1 MKPFLLLA
9 ALILS
14 RPAQDVHVATWSTG
28 KPETD
33 SYESL
38 SFWIKGNQRA
48 YIRYAHGKEAEDID
62 LTWLSTDSLSG
73 IHDSLPAIRGC
84 RVSSPQPGANALS
97 ILPQGT
103 DLHVFDGSS
112 GLYDKTFHWE
122 NENGDPDSTARCSIC
137 AQSSGQ
143 AMDWLRRYFF

>member
-1 MKPFLLLA
+1 MRSFLLLA

-48 YIRYAHGKEAEDID
+48 YIRYAHGKDAEDID
-62 LTWLSTDSLSG
+62 LTWLSTDSLPG
-73 IHDSLPAIRGC
+73 IHGC
-84 RVSSPQPGANALS
+84 RVSPAQNGLNALS

-103 DLHVFDGSS
+103 DLHVFDGT
-112 GLYDKTFHWE
+112 GLYDKTFRWE
-122 NENGDPDSTARCSIC
+122 NENGDPDSTTRCSIC
-137 AQSSGQ
+137 AQSSEQ
-143 AMDWLRRYFF
+143 AMGWLRRYFF

>member
-1 MKPFLLLA
+1 MIKTFLLMA

-28 KPETD
+28 APESD

-48 YIRYAHGKEAEDID
+48 YIRYAHGKDAEDTE
-62 LTWLSTDSLSG
+62 LSWLGTDSLLG
-73 IHDSLPAIRGC
+73 VHGC
-84 RVSSPQPGANALS
+84 RVSAPLTGANSLT
-97 ILPQGT
+97 ILPQGA
-103 DLHVFDGSS
+103 DLHVFDHS
-112 GLYDKTFHWE
+112 GHYDKAFHWE

-137 AQSSGQ
+137 AQSSEQ
-143 AMDWLRRYFF
+143 ALGWLRRYFF

>member
-1 MKPFLLLA
+1 MKPILLLA

-48 YIRYAHGKEAEDID
+48 YIRYAHGKDAEDID
-62 LTWLSTDSLSG
+62 LTWLSTDSLPG
-73 IHDSLPAIRGC
+73 IHGC
-84 RVSSPQPGANALS
+84 RVSPPQTGANALS

-103 DLHVFDGSS
+103 DLHVFDGT
-112 GLYDKTFHWE
+112 GQYEKTFHWE
-122 NENGDPDSTARCSIC
+122 NENGDPDSTVRCSIC
-137 AQSSGQ
+137 AQSSEQ
-143 AMDWLRRYFF
+143 AMGWLRRYFF

>member
-1 MKPFLLLA
+1 MRSFLLLA

-48 YIRYAHGKEAEDID
+48 YIRYAHGKDEEDTD
-62 LTWLSTDSLSG
+62 LTWLSTDSLPG
-73 IHDSLPAIRGC
+73 IHGC
-84 RVSSPQPGANALS
+84 RVSPAQSGANALS

-103 DLHVFDGSS
+103 DLHVFDGT
-112 GLYDKTFHWE
+112 GRYDKTFHWE

-137 AQSSGQ
+137 AQSSEQ
-143 AMDWLRRYFF
+143 AMGWLRRYFF

>member
-1 MKPFLLLA
+1 MKPFLLLVA
-9 ALILS
+9 FILS

-28 KPETD
+28 MPETD

-48 YIRYAHGKEAEDID
+48 YIRYAHGKDAEDID
-62 LTWLSTDSLSG
+62 LTWLSTDSLPG
-73 IHDSLPAIRGC
+73 IHGC
-84 RVSSPQPGANALS
+84 RVSPPQTGVNTLS

-103 DLHVFDGSS
+103 DLHVFDRSDH
-112 GLYDKTFHWE
+112 YDKTFRWE

-137 AQSSGQ
+137 AQSSEQ
-143 AMDWLRRYFF
+143 AMGWLRRYFF

>member
-1 MKPFLLLA
+1 MKAFLLLA
-9 ALILS
+9 AFILS

-28 KPETD
+28 TPETD

-48 YIRYAHGKEAEDID
+48 YIRYAHGKDKDAEDID
-62 LTWLSTDSLSG
+62 LTWLSTDSLPG
-73 IHDSLPAIRGC
+73 IHGC
-84 RVSSPQPGANALS
+84 RVSPPQTGANALS

-103 DLHVFDGSS
+103 DLHVFDRSDH
-112 GLYDKTFHWE
+112 YDKTFRWE

-137 AQSSGQ
+137 AQSSEQ
-143 AMDWLRRYFF
+143 AMGWLRRYFF